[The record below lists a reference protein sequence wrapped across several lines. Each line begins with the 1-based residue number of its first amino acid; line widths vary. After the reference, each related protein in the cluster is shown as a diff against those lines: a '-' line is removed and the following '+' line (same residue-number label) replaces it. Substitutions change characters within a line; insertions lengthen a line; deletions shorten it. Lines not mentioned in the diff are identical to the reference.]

1 MAEIRLSKIAR
12 QFNIGLG
19 TLIDFLN
26 GKGAN
31 ITSSDPNAK
40 ISDEFMPAVEAKFG
54 GDLAAKQDSEKVA
67 TKLKEMIDVSKKKP
81 SSEEDEAE
89 KEVIIKTT
97 SIAATQEKPAVAQK
111 PVEAP
116 VLEKQPEP
124 VVEETPAPVAVAP
137 VEASAEKVVETPVV
151 ASAPVEEEIAPSAP
165 EKPAEE
171 ESQKPERESFGPKI
185 IDKIDLDSI
194 GKKKPVVE
202 EKPAEPEAPETQET
216 VAESPA
222 AEPVKPVEEQPVR
235 KEPREAVIEVE
246 KLAGPKVMGK
256 VDLSKFETPKKKG
269 KRERIKP
276 GQSQKVDVTK
286 INASNNQSKGGNG
299 GGKNGGGFGKDGKRN
314 DSNGGGKG
322 RNRGKDRFRPAMT
335 EAETEEMQKEI
346 QKQIKE
352 TYARMNEGK
361 GKNNFG
367 AKHRKEKRE
376 AAADRLQ
383 EEIQQQEL
391 DKKVLKVTEFVTV
404 NDLATLMNN
413 TPVTKVIAAC
423 MSLGLMVSI
432 NQRLDAE
439 TLVLVAEE
447 FGYEVEFVTANLTEE
462 INSEEETDKPEDLV
476 PRPPVITVMGH
487 VDHGKT
493 SLLDYIRKANVI
505 AGEAG
510 GITQHIG
517 AYNVK
522 LPSGRRI
529 TFLDTPGHEAFTAMR
544 ARGAKMTD
552 LAIIIIA
559 ADDAIMPQTV
569 EAISHAQ
576 AAGVPMVF
584 AINKIDKP
592 GANPDKIREQLS
604 NMNILVEDWGG
615 KYQCQEIS
623 AKKGINVDLLLDKVL
638 LEADML
644 DLKANPNRRAT
655 GAVIESSLDK
665 GRGYLATVLVQNGTM
680 RVGDVMLSGCYT
692 GRVKAMFNE
701 RGQKVDEAGPST
713 PVSVLGLNGA
723 PTAGETFNIMADERE
738 AKEIAN
744 KREQLIRI
752 QGIKTQKHMT
762 LEEIGRRIAIGN
774 FKELNV
780 IVKGDVDGS
789 VEALS
794 DSLIKLSTE
803 EVRVNVIHKAVGA
816 ISESD
821 VLLAAASDAV
831 IIGFQ
836 VRPSTGARKLAEK
849 EEIEIRLYSVIY
861 DAINEVKDGIEGMLA
876 PEEKEEITATAEV
889 LETFKI
895 SKVGTIA
902 GAIVREGKL
911 QRTSKIRVIRDGI
924 VVYTGELGSLKRF
937 KDDVKEVVSGQ
948 DCGLNILNYNDIKVG
963 DIVEAYQV
971 VEVKRTL

>member
-1 MAEIRLSKIAR
+1 MAEIRLSKLTK
-12 QFNIGLG
+12 QFSIGLAR
-19 TLIDFLN
+19 LVDFLN
-26 GKGAN
+26 EKGAN
-31 ITSSDPNAK
+31 VEMNPNAK
-40 ISDEFMPAVEAKFG
+40 VSDEYLPAIEAKFG
-54 GDLAAKQDSEKVA
+54 EDLKLKKDSEKV
-67 TKLKEMIDVSKKKP
+67 TIKLKEIIEMGSKKKP
-81 SSEEDEAE
+81 GREEEEAPE
-89 KEVIIKTT
+89 KEVVIK
-97 SIAATQEKPAVAQK
+97 SNVLNNEPAKTVQPAE
-111 PVEAP
+111 P
-116 VLEKQPEP
+116 QPEP
-124 VVEETPAPVAVAP
+124 VAETVQEQPAPEV
-137 VEASAEKVVETPVV
+137 K
-151 ASAPVEEEIAPSAP
+151 EES
-165 EKPAEE
+165 KPAAQQE
-171 ESQKPERESFGPKI
+171 GGLKI
-185 IDKIDLDSI
+185 VDKIDLSQFD
-194 GKKKPVVE
+194 KKKSPVKEETKEPEPAAEPQTAPTPAVE
-202 EKPAEPEAPETQET
+202 PAKPAEPE
-216 VAESPA
+216 VPA
-222 AEPVKPVEEQPVR
+222 AEPVVAEEPKLEEKPQ
-235 KEPREAVIEVE
+235 PREVKIEVE
-246 KLAGPKVMGK
+246 RLAGPKVVDK
-256 VDLSKFETPKKKG
+256 IDLSQFDKKKKKK
-269 KRERIKP
+269 KRERIGKE
-276 GQSQKVDVTK
+276 GSQKVDVTK
-286 INASNNQSKGGNG
+286 VEADNKVKKDKNKGGQGQQQNNG
-299 GGKNGGGFGKDGKRN
+299 QKQQRPNDQQQGKNGKKNRRDRGGDKFK
-314 DSNGGGKG
+314 
-322 RNRGKDRFRPAMT
+322 PMT
-335 EAETEEMQKEI
+335 EAEQEEMQKEI

-352 TYARMNEGK
+352 TYARMNENKK
-361 GKNNFG
+361 GNFG

-376 AAADRLQ
+376 AASQRMQ
-383 EEIQQQEL
+383 EEMEMQQLEQ
-391 DKKVLKVTEFVTV
+391 KVLKVTEFVTV

-413 TPVTKVIAAC
+413 TPVTKVIGAC
-423 MSLGLMVSI
+423 MSLGMMVSI

-447 FGYEVEFVTANLTEE
+447 FGYEVEFVTANLTDA
-462 INSEEETDKPEDLV
+462 IAQGETEDTEEDLL

-522 LPSGRRI
+522 LPDGQRI

-552 LAIIIIA
+552 VAIIIIA
-559 ADDAIMPQTV
+559 ADDCIMPQTV
-569 EAISHAQ
+569 EAINHAQ
-576 AAGVPMVF
+576 AAGVPMIF

-623 AKKGINVDLLLDKVL
+623 AKKGINVDLLLEKVL
-638 LEADML
+638 LEAEL
-644 DLKANPNRRAT
+644 LELKANPNRRAS

-665 GRGYLATVLVQNGTM
+665 GRGYLATILVQNGTM
-680 RVGDVMLSGCYT
+680 RVGDVMLSGCFT

-701 RGQKVDEAGPST
+701 RGQKVEAAGPST

-723 PTAGETFNIMADERE
+723 PTAGETFNIMADEKE
-738 AKEIAN
+738 AKDIAN

-789 VEALS
+789 IEALS
-794 DSLIKLSTE
+794 DSIIRLSTE

-821 VLLAAASDAV
+821 ILLAAASDAI

-836 VRPSTGARKLAEK
+836 VRPMPSARKLAEK

-861 DAINEVKDGIEGMLA
+861 DCINELKSGIEGMLE
-876 PEEKEEITATAEV
+876 PEQKEVVTATAEV
-889 LETFKI
+889 QETFKI

-902 GAIVREGKL
+902 GCIVREGKL
-911 QRTSKIRVIRDGI
+911 IRSAKVRVIRDGI
-924 VVYTGELGSLKRF
+924 VIYTGELGSLKRF
-937 KDDVKEVVSGQ
+937 KDDVKEVAMGQ
-948 DCGLNILNYNDIKVG
+948 DCGLNIQGYNDIKIG
-963 DIVEAYQV
+963 DVVEAYTI
-971 VEVKRTL
+971 EEIKRTL

>member
-1 MAEIRLSKIAR
+1 MAEIRLSKLTK
-12 QFNIGLG
+12 QFSIGLAR
-19 TLIDFLN
+19 LVDFLN
-26 GKGAN
+26 EKGAN
-31 ITSSDPNAK
+31 VEMNPNAK
-40 ISDEFMPAVEAKFG
+40 VSDEYLPAIEAKFG
-54 GDLAAKQDSEKVA
+54 EDLKLKKDSEKV
-67 TKLKEMIDVSKKKP
+67 TIKLKEIIEMGSKKKP
-81 SSEEDEAE
+81 SR
-89 KEVIIKTT
+89 
-97 SIAATQEKPAVAQK
+97 
-111 PVEAP
+111 
-116 VLEKQPEP
+116 
-124 VVEETPAPVAVAP
+124 
-137 VEASAEKVVETPVV
+137 
-151 ASAPVEEEIAPSAP
+151 EEE
-165 EKPAEE
+165 EV
-171 ESQKPERESFGPKI
+171 PEREVVIKTNVLNSEPVKEARIEEKPVVPAIEKPTAPAVEQKEEAKPVQQDSGLKI
-185 IDKIDLDSI
+185 IDKIDLSQFD
-194 GKKKPVVE
+194 KKKSPATEEKPKAEPVAESQTAPTPAVEPAKPELPAAPVEEPKAEEVKPEEKVEEKVE
-202 EKPAEPEAPETQET
+202 EKPQ
-216 VAESPA
+216 
-222 AEPVKPVEEQPVR
+222 
-235 KEPREAVIEVE
+235 PREVKIEVE
-246 KLAGPKVMGK
+246 RLAGPKVVDK
-256 VDLSKFETPKKKG
+256 IDLSQFDKKKKKK
-269 KRERIKP
+269 KRERIGKE
-276 GQSQKVDVTK
+276 GSQKVDVTK
-286 INASNNQSKGGNG
+286 VEADNKVKKDKNKGGQGQQNNG
-299 GGKNGGGFGKDGKRN
+299 QKQQRPTDQQQGKNNNNKKNRRDRGGDKFK
-314 DSNGGGKG
+314 
-322 RNRGKDRFRPAMT
+322 PMT
-335 EAETEEMQKEI
+335 EAEQEEMQKEI

-361 GKNNFG
+361 KGNFG

-376 AAADRLQ
+376 AASQRMM
-383 EEIQQQEL
+383 EEMEMQQLEQ
-391 DKKVLKVTEFVTV
+391 KVLKVTEFVTV

-413 TPVTKVIAAC
+413 TPVTKVIGAC
-423 MSLGLMVSI
+423 MSLGMMVSI

-447 FGYEVEFVTANLTEE
+447 FGYEVEFVTANLTDAITQGEA
-462 INSEEETDKPEDLV
+462 EDTEDDLL

-517 AYNVK
+517 AYNVE
-522 LPSGRRI
+522 LPDGQRI

-552 LAIIIIA
+552 VAIIIVA
-559 ADDAIMPQTV
+559 ADDCIMPQTV
-569 EAISHAQ
+569 EAINHAQ
-576 AAGVPMVF
+576 AAGVPMIF

-623 AKKGINVDLLLDKVL
+623 AKHGVNVDLLLEKVL
-638 LEADML
+638 LEAEML
-644 DLKANPNRRAT
+644 ELKANPNRRAT

-665 GRGYLATVLVQNGTM
+665 GRGYLATILVQNGTM

-723 PTAGETFNIMADERE
+723 PTAGETFNIMADEKE
-738 AKEIAN
+738 AKDIAN

-789 VEALS
+789 IEALS
-794 DSLIKLSTE
+794 DSIIKLSTE

-821 VLLAAASDAV
+821 ILLAAASDAI

-836 VRPSTGARKLAEK
+836 VRPMPSARKLAEK

-861 DAINEVKDGIEGMLA
+861 DCINELKSGIEGMLE
-876 PEEKEEITATAEV
+876 PEQKEVVTATAEV
-889 LETFKI
+889 QETFKI

-902 GAIVREGKL
+902 GCIVREGKL
-911 QRTSKIRVIRDGI
+911 QRTAKVRVIRDGI
-924 VVYTGELGSLKRF
+924 VIYTGELGSLKRF
-937 KDDVKEVVSGQ
+937 KDDVKEVALGQ
-948 DCGLNILNYNDIKVG
+948 DCGLNIQGYNDIKVG
-963 DIVEAYQV
+963 DIVEAYTI
-971 VEVKRTL
+971 EEIKRTL

>member
-1 MAEIRLSKIAR
+1 MAEIRLSKLTK
-12 QFNIGLG
+12 QFSIGLAR
-19 TLIDFLN
+19 LVDFLN
-26 GKGAN
+26 EKGAN
-31 ITSSDPNAK
+31 VEMNPNAK
-40 ISDEFMPAVEAKFG
+40 VSDEYLPAIEAKFG
-54 GDLAAKQDSEKVA
+54 EDLKLKKDSEKV
-67 TKLKEMIDVSKKKP
+67 TIKLKEIIEMGSKKKAGR
-81 SSEEDEAE
+81 EDEEAPE
-89 KEVIIKTT
+89 KEVVIK
-97 SIAATQEKPAVAQK
+97 SNVLNSEPAKVAQ
-111 PVEAP
+111 
-116 VLEKQPEP
+116 
-124 VVEETPAPVAVAP
+124 AV
-137 VEASAEKVVETPVV
+137 
-151 ASAPVEEEIAPSAP
+151 
-165 EKPAEE
+165 
-171 ESQKPERESFGPKI
+171 
-185 IDKIDLDSI
+185 
-194 GKKKPVVE
+194 
-202 EKPAEPEAPETQET
+202 EKPAEPQQEEHVQEAKPEAVVPEVKETAKEENKEGGIKIVDKIDLSQFDKKKSPAKEVKTEPEPVAEPETAPTPAVEPAMPAAPEIP
-216 VAESPA
+216 VAVEKEKEEEPK
-222 AEPVKPVEEQPVR
+222 AEEKPQ
-235 KEPREAVIEVE
+235 PREVKIEIE
-246 KLAGPKVMGK
+246 RLAGPKVVDK
-256 VDLSKFETPKKKG
+256 IDLSQFDKKKKKK
-269 KRERIKP
+269 KRERIGKE
-276 GQSQKVDVTK
+276 GSQKVDVTK
-286 INASNNQSKGGNG
+286 VEADNKVKKDKNKGGQGQQNNG
-299 GGKNGGGFGKDGKRN
+299 QKQQRPGDQQQGKNGKKNRRDRGGDKFK
-314 DSNGGGKG
+314 
-322 RNRGKDRFRPAMT
+322 PMT
-335 EAETEEMQKEI
+335 EAEQEEMQKEI
-346 QKQIKE
+346 QKQNKE
-352 TYARMNEGK
+352 TYARMNENKK
-361 GKNNFG
+361 GNFG

-376 AAADRLQ
+376 AASQRMQ
-383 EEIQQQEL
+383 EEMEMQQLEQ
-391 DKKVLKVTEFVTV
+391 KVLKVTEFVTV

-413 TPVTKVIAAC
+413 TPVTKVIGAC
-423 MSLGLMVSI
+423 MSLGMMVSI

-447 FGYEVEFVTANLTEE
+447 FGYEVEFVTANLTDAIAQGEGE
-462 INSEEETDKPEDLV
+462 DTEEDLL

-522 LPSGRRI
+522 LPDGQRI

-552 LAIIIIA
+552 VAIIIVA
-559 ADDAIMPQTV
+559 ADDCIMPQTV
-569 EAISHAQ
+569 EAINHAQ
-576 AAGVPMVF
+576 AAGVPMIF

-623 AKKGINVDLLLDKVL
+623 AKKGINVDLLLEKVL
-638 LEADML
+638 LEAEML

-665 GRGYLATVLVQNGTM
+665 GRGYLATILVQNGTM

-701 RGQKVDEAGPST
+701 RGQKVEEAGPST

-723 PTAGETFNIMADERE
+723 PTAGETFNIMADEKE
-738 AKEIAN
+738 AKDIAN

-789 VEALS
+789 IEALS
-794 DSLIKLSTE
+794 DSIIKLSTE

-821 VLLAAASDAV
+821 ILLAAASDAI

-836 VRPSTGARKLAEK
+836 VRPMPSARKLAEK

-861 DAINEVKDGIEGMLA
+861 DCINELKSGIEGMLE
-876 PEEKEEITATAEV
+876 PEQKEVVTATAEV
-889 LETFKI
+889 QETFKI

-902 GAIVREGKL
+902 GCIVREGKL
-911 QRTSKIRVIRDGI
+911 TRTAKVRVIRDGI
-924 VVYTGELGSLKRF
+924 VIYTGELGSLKRF
-937 KDDVKEVVSGQ
+937 KDDVKEVAMGQ
-948 DCGLNILNYNDIKVG
+948 DCGLNIQGYNDIKVG
-963 DIVEAYQV
+963 DVVEAYTI
-971 VEVKRTL
+971 EEIKRTL

>member
-1 MAEIRLSKIAR
+1 MAEIRLSKLTK
-12 QFNIGLG
+12 QFSIGLAR
-19 TLIDFLN
+19 LVDFLN
-26 GKGAN
+26 EKGAN
-31 ITSSDPNAK
+31 VEMNPNAK
-40 ISDEFMPAVEAKFG
+40 VSDEYLPAIEAKFG
-54 GDLAAKQDSEKVA
+54 EDLKLKKDSEKV
-67 TKLKEMIDVSKKKP
+67 TIKLKEIIEMGSKKKP
-81 SSEEDEAE
+81 GREEEEIPE
-89 KEVIIKTT
+89 KEVVIKTNVLN
-97 SIAATQEKPAVAQK
+97 SEPVKEVKVEEKPA
-111 PVEAP
+111 
-116 VLEKQPEP
+116 
-124 VVEETPAPVAVAP
+124 APVA
-137 VEASAEKVVETPVV
+137 
-151 ASAPVEEEIAPSAP
+151 
-165 EKPAEE
+165 EKPAAPVAEPKEE
-171 ESQKPERESFGPKI
+171 EKPVQQDRGIKI
-185 IDKIDLDSI
+185 IDKIDLSQFD
-194 GKKKPVVE
+194 KKKSPATEEKPKAEPAAEPQTAPTPAVEPAKPVEPELPAAPVEEPEVKEPKAEEKVE
-202 EKPAEPEAPETQET
+202 EKPQ
-216 VAESPA
+216 
-222 AEPVKPVEEQPVR
+222 
-235 KEPREAVIEVE
+235 PREVKIEVE
-246 KLAGPKVMGK
+246 RLAGPKVVDK
-256 VDLSKFETPKKKG
+256 IDLSQFDKKKKKK
-269 KRERIKP
+269 KRERIGKE
-276 GQSQKVDVTK
+276 GSQKVDVTK
-286 INASNNQSKGGNG
+286 VEADNKVKKDKNKGGQGQQNNG
-299 GGKNGGGFGKDGKRN
+299 QKQQRPADQQQGKNNNKKNRRDRGGDKFK
-314 DSNGGGKG
+314 
-322 RNRGKDRFRPAMT
+322 PMT
-335 EAETEEMQKEI
+335 EAEQEEMQKEI

-361 GKNNFG
+361 KGNFG

-376 AAADRLQ
+376 AASQRMM
-383 EEIQQQEL
+383 EEMEMQQLEQ
-391 DKKVLKVTEFVTV
+391 KVLKVTEFVTV

-413 TPVTKVIAAC
+413 TPVTKVIGAC
-423 MSLGLMVSI
+423 MSLGMMVSI

-447 FGYEVEFVTANLTEE
+447 FGYEVEFVTANLTDAIAQGEGE
-462 INSEEETDKPEDLV
+462 DTEEDLL

-517 AYNVK
+517 AYHVE
-522 LPSGRRI
+522 LPDGQRI

-552 LAIIIIA
+552 VAIIIVA
-559 ADDAIMPQTV
+559 ADDCIMPQTV
-569 EAISHAQ
+569 EAINHAQ
-576 AAGVPMVF
+576 AAGVPMIF

-623 AKKGINVDLLLDKVL
+623 AKHGVNVDLLLEKVL
-638 LEADML
+638 LEAEML
-644 DLKANPNRRAT
+644 ELKANPNRRAT

-665 GRGYLATVLVQNGTM
+665 GRGYLATILVQNGTM
-680 RVGDVMLSGCYT
+680 KVGDVMLSGCYT

-723 PTAGETFNIMADERE
+723 PTAGETFNIMADEKE
-738 AKEIAN
+738 AKDIAN

-789 VEALS
+789 IEALS
-794 DSLIKLSTE
+794 DSIIKLSTE

-821 VLLAAASDAV
+821 ILLAAASDAI

-836 VRPSTGARKLAEK
+836 VRPMPSARKLAEK

-861 DAINEVKDGIEGMLA
+861 DCINELKSGIEGMLE
-876 PEEKEEITATAEV
+876 PEQKEVVTATAEV
-889 LETFKI
+889 QETFKI

-902 GAIVREGKL
+902 GCIVREGKL
-911 QRTSKIRVIRDGI
+911 QRTAKVRVIRDGI
-924 VVYTGELGSLKRF
+924 VIYTGELGSLKRF
-937 KDDVKEVVSGQ
+937 KDDVKEVALGQ
-948 DCGLNILNYNDIKVG
+948 DCGLNIQGYNDIKVG
-963 DIVEAYQV
+963 DVVEAYTI
-971 VEVKRTL
+971 EEIKRTL